1 MIARSRVGR
10 AGRSGWWALVLLGA
24 AAGAARATDL
34 TASPS
39 LSLSPAMT
47 ASGPALKGS
56 WQVVCSTTD
65 AQTTYGWAGLSA
77 YYSVTVGTANEV
89 QIPNG
94 GGLLGTESGST
105 TSSGDLL
112 VTGGLGGSMVR
123 VKFGGVFCHHDQQN
137 SEFVDVWTQD
147 LVVPPNLTVLSAYNP
162 DRPNDPPSVGTPIAA
177 DVVPDVP
184 QGQPLVML
192 LNLDAHPKGAES
204 LELHYEGAGVQFVQ
218 VLHDVQ
224 KEYQPALEKV
234 TPTTLGANLSV
245 YAIFQ
250 PYASKSNILK
260 FHVVA
265 DPNAGTPDGGTGA
278 APSSG
283 GCGSTAGLDAAAL
296 LGAAA
301 LLRRR
306 PR

>member
-1 MIARSRVGR
+1 
-10 AGRSGWWALVLLGA
+10 
-24 AAGAARATDL
+24 
-34 TASPS
+34 
-39 LSLSPAMT
+39 
-47 ASGPALKGS
+47 
-56 WQVVCSTTD
+56 
-65 AQTTYGWAGLSA
+65 
-77 YYSVTVGTANEV
+77 
-89 QIPNG
+89 
-94 GGLLGTESGST
+94 
-105 TSSGDLL
+105 
-112 VTGGLGGSMVR
+112 
-123 VKFGGVFCHHDQQN
+123 
-137 SEFVDVWTQD
+137 
-147 LVVPPNLTVLSAYNP
+147 
-162 DRPNDPPSVGTPIAA
+162 
-177 DVVPDVP
+177 
-184 QGQPLVML
+184 ML

-265 DPNAGTPDGGTGA
+265 DPKAGTSDGGAGA

-283 GCGSTAGLDAAAL
+283 GCGSPAGFDASAL

-301 LLRRR
+301 LLLRRR
-306 PR
+306 RR